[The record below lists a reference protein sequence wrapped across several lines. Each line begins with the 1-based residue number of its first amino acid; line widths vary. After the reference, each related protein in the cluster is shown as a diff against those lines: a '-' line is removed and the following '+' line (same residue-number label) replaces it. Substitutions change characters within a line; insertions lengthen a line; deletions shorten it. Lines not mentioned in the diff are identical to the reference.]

1 MEDTHIKM
9 IREELAKI
17 KSMSQVYEHISENQF
32 ENEDA
37 LALGVAKMNVAKEK
51 ILISTKNISGWLQR
65 LEKEE

>member
-17 KSMSQVYEHISENQF
+17 KSMSQVYEHISENEF
-32 ENEDA
+32 ENEEA
-37 LALGVAKMNVAKEK
+37 LSIGAAKMNVAKEK
-51 ILISTKNISGWLQR
+51 ILMSTKNISGWLQR